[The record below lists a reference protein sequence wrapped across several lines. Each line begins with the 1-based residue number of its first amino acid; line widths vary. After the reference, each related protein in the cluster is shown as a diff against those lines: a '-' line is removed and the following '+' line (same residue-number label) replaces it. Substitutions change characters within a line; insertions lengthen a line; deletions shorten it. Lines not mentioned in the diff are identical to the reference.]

1 MNALK
6 LLPRRIFAFV
16 ARDFRLF
23 VSYRMQ
29 FFMRIVSVLAVVTT
43 LFSISKIFSG
53 FTDPQYSQ
61 WRDPLASW
69 LTGLAVLNYFMTGF
83 SSLANSIRQEQMQG
97 TLESVLLT
105 PINLPTVI
113 VASSAWDFL
122 ETTFFSFLYLFFGRV
137 FFGVHYRGSFF
148 LAVVFLLLTTVVLA
162 CLGILSASFAM
173 VFKRGDPFG
182 IFLGA
187 GSALFSGVFFPTQLL
202 REYAG
207 PKLGNISLL
216 LPATYGLDGIRQVL
230 IEGHGLGEVTQPLFT
245 LLCFLVVLLPFSL
258 WVFDRAV
265 HRFANVVE
273 PTPGI
278 VFRKHPVE
286 IDTDAGTLAGQAFIH
301 REHRLSG
308 FFRFIRFRQFSRAD
322 GKHRLDRLAAL
333 EPVVL
338 AKPVEIPDPRIIR
351 ALRVTAGYA
360 QGVGQ
365 AIVAD
370 LAFGSLQCQHDGL
383 AVLVA
388 QCLRNIWCLL
398 ELLRVERDVKLMA
411 VLRLGQRALE

>member
-1 MNALK
+1 MYSIR

-29 FFMRIVSVLAVVTT
+29 FFFRILSVLTIVTT
-43 LFSISKIFSG
+43 FFFISKIFAG
-53 FTDPQYSQ
+53 FTDPRYAA
-61 WRDPLASW
+61 WRDPLANW

-137 FFGVHYRGSFF
+137 FFNVHFRGSFF

-202 REYAG
+202 RDYAG
-207 PKLGNISLL
+207 PKLGSVSLL
-216 LPATYGLDGIRQVL
+216 FPATYGLDGIRQVL
-230 IEGHGLGEVTQPLFT
+230 IQGRGFAEVTQPFFV
-245 LLCFLVVLLPFSL
+245 LLTFLAVLLPFSL
-258 WVFDRAV
+258 WVFGRAV
-265 HRFANVVE
+265 RRA
-273 PTPGI
+273 
-278 VFRKHPVE
+278 K
-286 IDTDAGTLAGQAFIH
+286 
-301 REHRLSG
+301 RE
-308 FFRFIRFRQFSRAD
+308 
-322 GKHRLDRLAAL
+322 
-333 EPVVL
+333 
-338 AKPVEIPDPRIIR
+338 
-351 ALRVTAGYA
+351 
-360 QGVGQ
+360 
-365 AIVAD
+365 
-370 LAFGSLQCQHDGL
+370 GSLVQY
-383 AVLVA
+383 
-388 QCLRNIWCLL
+388 
-398 ELLRVERDVKLMA
+398 
-411 VLRLGQRALE
+411 